1 MLAGVVC
8 HNEMLA
14 GIVCHNEML
23 AGIVCHNEMLAGIVC
38 HNEIAELQFS
48 TELSAVSSC
57 QKHITMQLTKLCK
70 ILTVRIKVSVS
81 SGIRGEAKV
90 TSSSDGADSMS
101 SNITSRVSKEVCCE
115 KAVQQTMSR

>member
-23 AGIVCHNEMLAGIVC
+23 AGIVCHNE
-38 HNEIAELQFS
+38 IAEFS
-48 TELSAVSSC
+48 TALSAVSSC

-70 ILTVRIKVSVS
+70 NPYS
-81 SGIRGEAKV
+81 
-90 TSSSDGADSMS
+90 
-101 SNITSRVSKEVCCE
+101 
-115 KAVQQTMSR
+115 